1 MKRGMQRRSQ
11 KKAIKTVA
19 KVAAVG
25 ALAYGGYALA
35 TGAGFGG
42 GGGLLS
48 TAWGKGTQT
57 LGMKLSAGLGA
68 IKGILSSPIASVA
81 GLGFNVYSQL
91 QARKFAGEQSAYAK
105 QASLIEQAR
114 EETASRYAMAQARL
128 QRLASIREQRI
139 KTGQVTAEAG
149 GAGIGTAG
157 TSSFTGAVGT
167 LATQAAANIGKINQ
181 AEGFA
186 QDMSGYNQQLANI
199 SSKSYTAGVK
209 SEGWTST
216 SSLIGGMGY
225 NFKNIFDIK
234 PIA

>member
-1 MKRGMQRRSQ
+1 MQRRSQ

-35 TGAGFGG
+35 TGGFGG
-42 GGGLLS
+42 GVGMFGTGLQGAGS
-48 TAWGKGTQT
+48 VAKG
-57 LGMKLSAGLGA
+57 LAA

-91 QARKFAGEQSAYAK
+91 KARKFAGEQSAYAK